1 MACMAQIKRTRRGID
16 AHDVAATLAAV
27 GYNVH
32 MRAAEAYCAEMRN
45 DAGAGF
51 KAAMS
56 DEDYAE
62 NHNGARG
69 QSGREIAGANVRAEW
84 QTADV
89 TRDAEA
95 ADAAVDDANSKRA
108 AMVAGQRR
116 YLLRH
121 GEWVDSDEKF
131 AVACKTCVHTRAGDY
146 SAGTGQL
153 SSAGVD
159 FSIERASRAVK
170 LW

>member
-1 MACMAQIKRTRRGID
+1 MVICSDVVCANKEAERSELQKDDGLHGANQTHTPRNRCTRCGGD
-16 AHDVAATLAAV
+16 AGCV

-45 DAGAGF
+45 GAGAGF

-95 ADAAVDDANSKRA
+95 AAAAVDDANSKRA

-121 GEWVDSDEKF
+121 GEWV
-131 AVACKTCVHTRAGDY
+131 R
-146 SAGTGQL
+146 
-153 SSAGVD
+153 
-159 FSIERASRAVK
+159 
-170 LW
+170 